1 MRLPVRVLAGAAAVR
16 GGVAFGAA
24 LEGVGEG
31 GFGGLAG
38 GAGRGE
44 GVGGVHDDGGEGK
57 VSSIWGG
64 GWRRGEE
71 LEGCCI
77 ARL

>member
-1 MRLPVRVLAGAAAVR
+1 MGAA
-16 GGVAFGAA
+16 GG
-24 LEGVGEG
+24 
-31 GFGGLAG
+31 
-38 GAGRGE
+38 GRGLS
-44 GVGGVHDDGGEGK
+44 VHDDGGEGK